1 MASIPG
7 GVAMAMAAG
16 VDRRQEW
23 ARFCSR
29 RDADG
34 GGSEKGAMM
43 MVVPFIS
50 VAGGV
55 EEGGGRCEAATR
67 WGKVGDVVGD

>member
-34 GGSEKGAMM
+34 GGSEKGATM

-50 VAGGV
+50 VAG
-55 EEGGGRCEAATR
+55 E
-67 WGKVGDVVGD
+67 

>member
-16 VDRRQEW
+16 VDRRQEGS
-23 ARFCSR
+23 RFCSR

-34 GGSEKGAMM
+34 GGSENGATAMA
-43 MVVPFIS
+43 VPFIS
-50 VAGGV
+50 VAG
-55 EEGGGRCEAATR
+55 E
-67 WGKVGDVVGD
+67 